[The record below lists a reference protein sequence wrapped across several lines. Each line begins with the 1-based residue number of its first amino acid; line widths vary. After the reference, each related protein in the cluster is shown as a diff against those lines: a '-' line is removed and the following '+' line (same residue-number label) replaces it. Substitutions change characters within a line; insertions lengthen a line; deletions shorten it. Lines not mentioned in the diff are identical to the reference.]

1 MKHNMHSVTLQIR
14 LLILTALISVL
25 GFALLS
31 HYSEKTSYSDDTAR
45 VRIAEIQEISGDGEP
60 PQYDDYTPAA
70 ILSGILMLSI
80 KTFITLVLFRS
91 KRITRYTYL
100 HHIRPRSPPL

>member
-1 MKHNMHSVTLQIR
+1 MKHNIDSVTLHIR

-45 VRIAEIQEISGDGEP
+45 VRVVEIQEVSGDGEP
-60 PQYDDYTPAA
+60 PQYGDYTPAA
-70 ILSGILMLSI
+70 ILSSVLILCV
-80 KTFITLVLFRS
+80 KTFIALVLFSS
-91 KRITRYTYL
+91 KRIVRYSFL

>member
-1 MKHNMHSVTLQIR
+1 MKHNFNSVTLQIR

-25 GFALLS
+25 GLAVFS

-45 VRIAEIQEISGDGEP
+45 VRVAEIQEISGDGEL
-60 PQYDDYTPAA
+60 PQYDGYTPAA
-70 ILSGILMLSI
+70 ILSSVLILSI

-91 KRITRYTYL
+91 KRIARYSFL